1 MGAVAQYC
9 HQARVCSV
17 GSVRLQNRGLAVAL
31 AASLF
36 DPAAALI
43 PALFSVW
50 HNVSGPALASYFT
63 WSDSQSASGPVT
75 AD

>member
-1 MGAVAQYC
+1 MSAD
-9 HQARVCSV
+9 RVRTTTFEV
-17 GSVRLQNRGLAVAL
+17 GLQNSGLAVAL

-63 WSDSQSASGPVT
+63 WNDNRTASGPVT